1 MAGKRAV
8 VFSGG
13 GAKGGY
19 QIGAWQALRELN
31 FSPNIVTGTSVGAFN
46 GALMASDKY
55 EEALNIWE
63 NMSMGMVFSQFAEAV
78 NNEESKQDDFIK
90 ALIIKVN
97 DILLV
102 SSPWKELTCS
112 EKE

>member
-31 FSPNIVTGTSVGAFN
+31 YSPDIVTGTSVGAFN

-55 EEALNIWE
+55 KEALHMWE
-63 NMSMGMVFSQFAEAV
+63 NMSMGMVFTQFAEAV
-78 NNEESKQDDFIK
+78 NNEESKQAILSKGSRRKLFSR
-90 ALIIKVN
+90 AVPIIHRCA
-97 DILLV
+97 I
-102 SSPWKELTCS
+102 
-112 EKE
+112 